1 MPILLCLLKPI
12 SSTYLQ
18 DLSKS
23 VRDQQ
28 EAIWELLSTEV
39 AYISKLQVIKKVRS
53 CLSHIRKRER

>member
-1 MPILLCLLKPI
+1 MFMHETKLKPI
-12 SSTYLQ
+12 SSAYLQ

-53 CLSHIRKRER
+53 CRSYHN